1 LTVGAFAIER
11 SSPDRLVASGELGFA
26 TAAEALATGVQLLDG
41 GACTIDLAAVTESD
55 SAGLAVLIE
64 WLAHAHRKGCAL
76 RYENVPS
83 QILAIARISD
93 VQDLLLPP

>member
-1 LTVGAFAIER
+1 MGAFSIER
-11 SSPDRLVASGELGFA
+11 SSPERLVASGDLGFA
-26 TAAEALATGVQLLDG
+26 TATEALAAGVRLLDG
-41 GACTIDLAAVTESD
+41 GACTIDLAKVTDSD

-64 WLAHAHRKGCAL
+64 WLAHARGKGCRL